1 MTFILF
7 GNKDHTEIEGNISPE
22 GSSFACK
29 NLAMVKIKCP
39 KEDER
44 VHVLA
49 QFFVDN
55 GIAMEK
61 ISFDHRPT
69 RQTRESCILTVS
81 CKSLALLLFW
91 LNHTKATKFHYICK
105 VSLTLLLLWLNDKA
119 SV

>member
-1 MTFILF
+1 MTFILICD
-7 GNKDHTEIEGNISPE
+7 KDHTEIGDNISPE
-22 GSSFACK
+22 GSSFAFK

-91 LNHTKATKFHYICK
+91 LNDTKGTKFHYICK
-105 VSLTLLLLWLNDKA
+105 LTLLLLWLNDKA
-119 SV
+119 SI